1 MKDSKIRAE
10 TIKYLE
16 ENVSE
21 ICIALQ
27 LAIIFLDQT
36 PKAQILELS
45 EIASGNVK
53 MMQLL
58 WKAVWQPLKKL
69 NMELL

>member
-27 LAIIFLDQT
+27 LAIIFLD
-36 PKAQILELS
+36 
-45 EIASGNVK
+45 
-53 MMQLL
+53 
-58 WKAVWQPLKKL
+58 
-69 NMELL
+69 